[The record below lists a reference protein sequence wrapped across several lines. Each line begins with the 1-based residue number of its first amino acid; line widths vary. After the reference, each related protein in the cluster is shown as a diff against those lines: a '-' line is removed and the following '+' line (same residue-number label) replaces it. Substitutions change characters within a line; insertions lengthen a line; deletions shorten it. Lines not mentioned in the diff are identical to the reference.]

1 MRFIQGK
8 TKKYN
13 IDLSECFWDMLVM
26 KENNI
31 AKVPDD
37 CIKNTNGVY
46 IFYDWNGTPLRIGK
60 AVKLRNRIL
69 SYNIDF
75 NSCKVLENIQDD
87 LAYVSVIYT
96 NSGKESSFL
105 ELDLLE
111 TIKPKYNTVRN

>member
-1 MRFIQGK
+1 MRSIKGAS
-8 TKKYN
+8 KKYN
-13 IDLSECFWDMLVM
+13 IDLSECFWDMLVL

-31 AKVPDD
+31 TKVPDG
-37 CIKNTNGVY
+37 CIKNTNGIY

-69 SYNIDF
+69 AYNRDF
-75 NSCKVLENIQDD
+75 NSYKILEGMQDE

-96 NSGKESSFL
+96 KSGKDSSFL

-111 TIKPKYNTVRN
+111 IIKPRYNTITN

>member
-13 IDLSECFWDMLVM
+13 IDLSECFWDMLVL
-26 KENNI
+26 KESNI
-31 AKVPDD
+31 TKVPND
-37 CIKNTNGVY
+37 CIKNDNGVY

-60 AVKLRNRIL
+60 AVTLRNRIL
-69 SYNIDF
+69 SYNRDF
-75 NSCKVLENIQDD
+75 NSYKVLQAMQDE

-96 NSGKESSFL
+96 KSGKDSSFL

-111 TIKPKYNTVRN
+111 VINPKYNTVRN